1 MADNNHINKLVD
13 DTLNS
18 MDHHKRATPRPY
30 LLTRINARLL
40 NRDGSTIWDRLT
52 SIITRPAV
60 AMAGLIFIIM
70 LNILIISSNKG
81 SANYNGSQ
89 QETVADGQG
98 FSIATT
104 TALYDIENIEP

>member
-1 MADNNHINKLVD
+1 MSDNNHINKLVD

-18 MDHHKRATPRPY
+18 MDHHKRAMPRPY

-40 NRDGSTIWDRLT
+40 VPSGSTMWDRLT

-60 AMAGLIFIIM
+60 AMAGLIFIII
-70 LNILIISSNKG
+70 LNILIISSNNDLE
-81 SANYNGSQ
+81 NYNGSQ
-89 QETVADGQG
+89 QETVVDGHD